1 MASVCLPHESGTLS
15 QRKHHR
21 TFSRLI
27 VSAVPFSPL
36 WACHLEIACLPFF
49 LDSVV
54 PLIVLPELALRH
66 ISFSAWRF
74 MFLAI
79 TIAFGIRSLI
89 ASILW
94 RWVDLIALCWG
105 SFRLTKYPPL
115 ALELNPSLG
124 QSLRPSWESNT
135 TRSAIAAATCVTTP

>member
-49 LDSVV
+49 
-54 PLIVLPELALRH
+54 
-66 ISFSAWRF
+66 
-74 MFLAI
+74 
-79 TIAFGIRSLI
+79 FGLG
-89 ASILW
+89 
-94 RWVDLIALCWG
+94 G
-105 SFRLTKYPPL
+105 SFDCL
-115 ALELNPSLG
+115 A
-124 QSLRPSWESNT
+124 RART
-135 TRSAIAAATCVTTP
+135 TTHLS